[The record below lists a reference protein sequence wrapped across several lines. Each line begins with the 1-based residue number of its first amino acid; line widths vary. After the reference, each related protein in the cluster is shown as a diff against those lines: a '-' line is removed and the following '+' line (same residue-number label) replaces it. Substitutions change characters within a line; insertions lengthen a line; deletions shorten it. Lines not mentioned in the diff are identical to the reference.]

1 MLGTKIFEE
10 RESKYN
16 GSLKVTKSLGFG
28 TYIQAGGLTQSGGIV
43 ETIWKSTIKKV
54 KSDKQSLPFDGKLM
68 VKSCLVIGLGGGTVV
83 KLVKKNW
90 PEVEIM
96 GIDIDPIIVEL
107 GEKYLGLGQVDVEI
121 KIGDALELV
130 KRLKMKG
137 ERFDLIVVD
146 LYNGDKYPEKF
157 ETENYIQLVKT
168 VLSNSGTAIFN
179 RLYYGDKRPQA
190 VKFGNK
196 LKKIFSKVEWFYPE
210 ANLMLICH

>member
-1 MLGTKIFEE
+1 MLGTKILEE